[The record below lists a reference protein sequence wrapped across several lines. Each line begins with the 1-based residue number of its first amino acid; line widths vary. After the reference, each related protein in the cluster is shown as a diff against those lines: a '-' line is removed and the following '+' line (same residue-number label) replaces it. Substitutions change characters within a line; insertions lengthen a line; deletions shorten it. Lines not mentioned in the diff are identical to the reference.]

1 MRLKFLWPGRTKN
14 EAIRALQEDFLRRI
28 SRLATCQLMETREAK
43 GIEEKFAKKILELEA
58 EGLEKHLEDDYIIC
72 LFDQGQE
79 MNSMEFARFM
89 ENAAMKSGRPLAFV
103 VGGFCGLAERILNRA
118 QARLSLSRMTFSHE
132 LTRIILLEQVYRS
145 LSILKGTHYA
155 K

>member
-79 MNSMEFARFM
+79 MNSMDFARFM
-89 ENAAMKSGRPLAFV
+89 ENAAMLHLFQKMGFEMEKQGTGGVYEVKMLFRGPVRGIDSRKGHLCRHLALWPGRVL
-103 VGGFCGLAERILNRA
+103 GLR
-118 QARLSLSRMTFSHE
+118 QC
-132 LTRIILLEQVYRS
+132 
-145 LSILKGTHYA
+145 
-155 K
+155 